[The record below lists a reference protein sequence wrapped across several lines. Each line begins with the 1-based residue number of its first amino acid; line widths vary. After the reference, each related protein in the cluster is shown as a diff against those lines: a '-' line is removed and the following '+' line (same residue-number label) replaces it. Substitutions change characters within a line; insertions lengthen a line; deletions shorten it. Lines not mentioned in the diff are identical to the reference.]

1 MKNILPIFISI
12 LFITNCAPDNA
23 IALKGTYKGKNLFIE
38 NPECGSDKKHCINSI
53 NINGKKIADEL
64 NSTALEIDLKV
75 MGLKE
80 GDAVNIEIKCKKDC
94 KVRILNSDAF

>member
-1 MKNILPIFISI
+1 MKKLLFLLVSI
-12 LFITNCAPDNA
+12 LLITSCAPDNA
-23 IALKGTYKGKNLFIE
+23 VALKGTDKGKNLFIE

-64 NSTALEIDLKV
+64 NSTALEIDLKA